1 MVDQTEVQLILV
13 EHSPG
18 FDITNN
24 FSQPGAGNA
33 FIRQPKDE

>member
-24 FSQPGAGNA
+24 FSQPTTLQYLNEAL
-33 FIRQPKDE
+33 

>member
-1 MVDQTEVQLILV
+1 VDGLSNNIGAPV
-13 EHSPG
+13 
-18 FDITNN
+18 ITNN